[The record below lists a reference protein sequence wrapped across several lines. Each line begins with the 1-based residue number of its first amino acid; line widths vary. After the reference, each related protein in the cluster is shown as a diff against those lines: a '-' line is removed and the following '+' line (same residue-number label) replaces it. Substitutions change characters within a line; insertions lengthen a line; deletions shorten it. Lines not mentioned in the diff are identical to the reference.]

1 MDLRVSEYYTECT
14 RTVHALPKFKA
25 CIIYHNREPAENSS
39 EALLYYSS
47 QCQFELLLQ
56 SLDERY
62 ESLLVRHLRHQSET
76 IFSQMDITEQL
87 TLELLGAP
95 ASASARKTP
104 GAAPT
109 STSTG
114 GGGVSVLE
122 QENREAARALLQL
135 LPLPSA
141 SAAAA
146 TGSEHSASSL
156 FRGRSHAHSPLCAL
170 HRDYI
175 EQIASST
182 SNTPESKAASSHC
195 ERSRDPELE
204 LEQEPD
210 GRVVAAHGA
219 HQLSSSERI
228 ACAMLGSCVEVEPDG
243 ALVVRKECERE
254 LRVRLAIAKPSAED
268 TRASSVAKAN
278 APFRLGEEGSFR
290 RYVNEFTINP
300 LALNKQQHA
309 EERDKRRYLQ
319 HKFSLA
325 LTGELEFRW
334 PTWNLFG
341 GASSQLDTIRLALC
355 LLEASLPA
363 CFFHSQ
369 WSTARASW
377 FDQLSRYRL

>member
-1 MDLRVSEYYTECT
+1 MYSYFTCT
-14 RTVHALPKFKA
+14 AKIKSVH
-25 CIIYHNREPAENSS
+25 YHNREPAENSS
-39 EALLYYSS
+39 EVLLYYSS

-56 SLDERY
+56 SLDERF

-95 ASASARKTP
+95 ASTSARKTP

-182 SNTPESKAASSHC
+182 SNASESKAASSHS

-204 LEQEPD
+204 LEPD

-254 LRVRLAIAKPSAED
+254 LKVRLAIAKPSAED
-268 TRASSVAKAN
+268 TLASSVAKAK

-377 FDQLSRYRL
+377 FDQLSRYRLELNIYVLCVNCT